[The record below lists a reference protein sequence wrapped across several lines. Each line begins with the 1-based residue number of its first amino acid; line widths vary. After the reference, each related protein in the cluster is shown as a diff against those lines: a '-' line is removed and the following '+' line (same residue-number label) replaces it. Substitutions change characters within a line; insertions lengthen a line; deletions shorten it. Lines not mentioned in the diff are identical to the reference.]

1 MSENTNECV
10 IEWISGRDY
19 VGLTAKNGST
29 WKNRC
34 EELEKEFPDDVK
46 IIARNNDGSIF
57 AHLPYSYIKINPP
70 RKYSDETKKKAAERL
85 NKMRAE
91 KSNTAAEEPFC
102 VLITVRGNIM
112 RDNLLEMIFTDFWL
126 SILRNTD
133 ICLLTKKSWMEQT
146 SQSVPSRDICGN
158 WRWIL

>member
-10 IEWISGRDY
+10 IEWIPGRDY

-46 IIARNNDGSIF
+46 ILARNNDGSIF
-57 AHLPYSYIKINPP
+57 AHLPYSYIKIKPP

-85 NKMRAE
+85 NKMRVE
-91 KSNTAAEEPFC
+91 KSNTAEENPFC
-102 VLITVRGNIM
+102 L
-112 RDNLLEMIFTDFWL
+112 
-126 SILRNTD
+126 
-133 ICLLTKKSWMEQT
+133 
-146 SQSVPSRDICGN
+146 
-158 WRWIL
+158 

>member
-10 IEWISGRDY
+10 IEWIPGRDY

-46 IIARNNDGSIF
+46 
-57 AHLPYSYIKINPP
+57 
-70 RKYSDETKKKAAERL
+70 KKAAERL

-102 VLITVRGNIM
+102 V
-112 RDNLLEMIFTDFWL
+112 
-126 SILRNTD
+126 
-133 ICLLTKKSWMEQT
+133 
-146 SQSVPSRDICGN
+146 
-158 WRWIL
+158 

>member
-19 VGLTAKNGST
+19 VGLTAKTSNAWT
-29 WKNRC
+29 NKC
-34 EELEKEFPDDVK
+34 EELKQDLQDDVK
-46 IIARNNDGSIF
+46 IIARNNDGSLF

-91 KSNTAAEEPFC
+91 KSNTAEEEPFC
-102 VLITVRGNIM
+102 V
-112 RDNLLEMIFTDFWL
+112 
-126 SILRNTD
+126 
-133 ICLLTKKSWMEQT
+133 
-146 SQSVPSRDICGN
+146 
-158 WRWIL
+158 